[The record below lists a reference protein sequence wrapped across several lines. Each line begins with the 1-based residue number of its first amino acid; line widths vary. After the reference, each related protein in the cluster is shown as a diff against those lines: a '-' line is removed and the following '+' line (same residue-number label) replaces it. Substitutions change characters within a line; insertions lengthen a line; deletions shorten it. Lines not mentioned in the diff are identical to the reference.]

1 MTALT
6 IWHIFAV
13 AITTLGVG
21 CTMLFIITGMIN
33 KRIDDTNKRIDD
45 LSIQLA
51 EMRGDIKEI
60 LSRTSQADQAR
71 RA

>member
-13 AITTLGVG
+13 ALTTLGVG
-21 CTMLFIITGMIN
+21 CTVLFIITGMIN
-33 KRIDDTNKRIDD
+33 KRIDDTNA
-45 LSIQLA
+45 QLA
-51 EMRGDIKEI
+51 EIRSDIKEI
-60 LSRTSQADQAR
+60 LSRTGQADQAR